1 MEVTLSHLGHITLN
15 EALRQLQTDE
25 VYPSDA
31 AMSGKWKSFMLNFWH
46 LLGFASDS
54 GTLCVAPNLF

>member
-1 MEVTLSHLGHITLN
+1 MQWVYEELPPCVMEVTLSHLGHITLN

-31 AMSGKWKSFMLNFWH
+31 AMSGKWKSFMLNF
-46 LLGFASDS
+46 
-54 GTLCVAPNLF
+54 